1 MRGGAKLS
9 GSMRL
14 VALGASNLTRG
25 LSAAVSTAR
34 EAWGPQV
41 EVLAALGH
49 GRSYG
54 ASSQFLLRSLPG
66 ILDCG
71 LWRALEEGGPAPT
84 RALVTDVGNDI
95 LYGHDVPRILGW
107 VERCVARLLA
117 VSHDVTLT
125 DLPLAAI
132 RRLGPARFLFFR
144 SLFVPSCRLGLAAVA
159 EAAVRLSDGLVELAQ
174 RRRLR
179 LVRLRPEWYGIDPIH
194 IRPRFWRAAWRE
206 IVGASS
212 LDRVAPEPAP
222 VAAPDARE
230 VRRPG
235 SRREALALYLARP
248 ERMRVLGR
256 EWRTP
261 QEGRPLRD
269 GGRLK
274 LY

>member
-1 MRGGAKLS
+1 
-9 GSMRL
+9 MRL

-25 LSAAVSTAR
+25 LSAVVSTAR
-34 EAWGPQV
+34 EAWGPGV

-71 LWRALEEGGPAPT
+71 LWPALDQGGPAPT

-95 LYGHDVPRILGW
+95 LYGHDVGRILGW
-107 VERCVARLLA
+107 IEQCVARLQA
-117 VSHDVTLT
+117 VSDDVTLT

-132 RRLGPARFLFFR
+132 RRLGPARFLLFR
-144 SLFVPSCRLGLAAVA
+144 SLFVPSCRLALTEVA
-159 EAAVRLSDGLVELAQ
+159 EAAERLSDGLVGLAE

-179 LVRLRPEWYGIDPIH
+179 LVRLRAEWYGIDPIH
-194 IRPRFWRAAWRE
+194 IRPRFWWTAWRE
-206 IVGASS
+206 IVGAGFV
-212 LDRVAPEPAP
+212 DRVAQAP
-222 VAAPDARE
+222 
-230 VRRPG
+230 RRSG
-235 SRREALALYLARP
+235 SRREALALYLSRP

-256 EWRTP
+256 ECHTP
-261 QEGRPLRD
+261 QTARPLRG
-269 GGRLK
+269 GGRLR